1 MLRFA
6 KESLKERQSVA
17 RGRLLQTLAL
27 LFLLLPLSAGALDEK
42 LALKESQAA
51 IGRKVGDYGFLDS
64 NGKPVRLSELRGKPL
79 VVSFVY
85 TGCFQVC
92 PASTQLLASAVR
104 EAERTLGPGT
114 FRVATIGFNPPA
126 DDPASM
132 RAFAR
137 KFGLGSSNWVFL
149 TPKLDEVAAL
159 AADLGFRFE
168 PTAAGFD
175 HLLQVS
181 ILDRDGRVYRQVYGD
196 AFDAPLFVGP
206 LLQLAQNVSVPQ
218 DNFLEGA
225 WGKFKLLCTVY
236 DPAAGRYRI
245 NYVVV
250 IELLVGASVMLVG
263 IGFVLWEWR
272 RRVSRTHRAAPG
284 RQAPSAPRSRSAA

>member
-1 MLRFA
+1 MWRFS
-6 KESLKERQSVA
+6 K
-17 RGRLLQTLAL
+17 
-27 LFLLLPLSAGALDEK
+27 LLLLAAASFNVAAFDEK

-51 IGRKVGDYGFLDS
+51 IGRQIGNYKFIDS
-64 NGKPVRLSELRGKPL
+64 AGRDVRLADLRGKPL
-79 VVSFVY
+79 VVHFIY

-92 PASTQLLASAVR
+92 PASTQYLATAVK

-114 FRVATIGFNPPA
+114 FRVATIGFNLPF

-137 KFGLGSSNWVFL
+137 KFGIASPNWLFL
-149 TPKLDEVAAL
+149 TPDAAAL
-159 AADLGFRFE
+159 DALAKDLGFRYE

-206 LLQLAQNVSVPQ
+206 LLQLAQDAPVEQAS
-218 DNFLEGA
+218 LEGA
-225 WGKFKLLCTVY
+225 WEKFKLLCTVY
-236 DPAAGRYRI
+236 DPAAGRYRL

-250 IELLVGASVMLVG
+250 IELLVGASVMLGG
-263 IGFVLWEWR
+263 IGFVVWEWR
-272 RRVSRTHRAAPG
+272 RRRLT
-284 RQAPSAPRSRSAA
+284 QIKSAMKPTP

>member
-1 MLRFA
+1 MWRF
-6 KESLKERQSVA
+6 LSV
-17 RGRLLQTLAL
+17 LL
-27 LFLLLPLSAGALDEK
+27 LFGPSAHAFDEK

-51 IGRKVGDYGFLDS
+51 IGRQPGDYRFLDS
-64 NGKPVRLSELRGKPL
+64 NGKSVRLADLRGKPL
-79 VVSFVY
+79 VVNFIY

-92 PASTQLLASAVR
+92 PASTQLLASAVK

-114 FRVATIGFNPPA
+114 FRVATIGFNVPV

-137 KFGLGSSNWVFL
+137 KFGIASPHWLFL
-149 TPKLDEVAAL
+149 TPEAKEVAAL
-159 AADLGFRFE
+159 AADLGFRYE
-168 PTAAGFD
+168 ATTAGFD

-206 LLQLAQNVSVPQ
+206 LLQLAQNAPVEQPGL
-218 DNFLEGA
+218 DGA
-225 WGKFKLLCTVY
+225 WEKFKLLCTVY
-236 DPAAGRYRI
+236 DPASGRYRI

-250 IELLVGASVMLVG
+250 IEILVGTSVMLGG

-272 RRVSRTHRAAPG
+272 RRKIAESLAAPYPPAL
-284 RQAPSAPRSRSAA
+284 RRE